1 MCVLCARQLCVGDV
15 LCKAEFAQ
23 RGGLGSPV
31 LRAGHVPRMPTLEFH
46 TPSLGLLF
54 AIPP

>member
-15 LCKAEFAQ
+15 LCKAEVAQ

-46 TPSLGLLF
+46 TPRLGLLF